1 MQPGSEHHVKNAQ
14 TAQGRFRPVHV
25 ARNRRD
31 REAVAANARTT
42 SSTPAV
48 VRRASN
54 IAIHDG
60 AERRARHSARR
71 DRNRNAG
78 VSPII
83 PSPGTGIGNCAGSSA
98 APSSES
104 SIRRWRDFRKR
115 AAVVHRQQHSF
126 VSPALVVDGR
136 TCRGSLGSDRDRQ
149 CRNQPSR
156 ARCPGPNLQPMRF
169 RSPVSAIPEIHERNT
184 TVKPQLHCRAGRA
197 RLPLAAGRSGTSARE
212 PGRPQRACRRLPAI
226 PVVAATVTGRNVPI
240 YLRHRH
246 GDRLQ
251 H

>member
-1 MQPGSEHHVKNAQ
+1 MRIMQRSLCSLSLACNLVRSTTHAKTAQ
-14 TAQGRFRPVHV
+14 MAQGRFRPVHV

-31 REAVAANARTT
+31 REARCSKCPDDIFN
-42 SSTPAV
+42 SAV

-71 DRNRNAG
+71 DRNRNARRKSDHPLARYRHRELRRLECCS
-78 VSPII
+78 VI
-83 PSPGTGIGNCAGSSA
+83 
-98 APSSES
+98 ES

-156 ARCPGPNLQPMRF
+156 ARCGPKHTSQCGFDHRF
-169 RSPVSAIPEIHERNT
+169 RPSLRFM
-184 TVKPQLHCRAGRA
+184 R
-197 RLPLAAGRSGTSARE
+197 GT
-212 PGRPQRACRRLPAI
+212 PP
-226 PVVAATVTGRNVPI
+226 
-240 YLRHRH
+240 
-246 GDRLQ
+246 
-251 H
+251 